1 MTTPGGPFIEAIGL
15 VAATLT
21 TFAFLPQ
28 ALRIWRTGSA
38 KDVSLT
44 MYVMMFTGSALWAI
58 YGILIGSFALIAAN
72 LAAIFLVGS
81 VLALKIKDMMR
92 PPPMPAPVTADRA

>member
-1 MTTPGGPFIEAIGL
+1 MTTLAGPFIEALGL

-28 ALRIWRTGSA
+28 AVRIWRTGSA
-38 KDVSLT
+38 KDISLT
-44 MYVMMFTGSALWAI
+44 MYLMMFTGSVLWGA
-58 YGILIGSFALIAAN
+58 YGLLIGSFALIVAN
-72 LAAIFLVGS
+72 VAAIVLVGS

-92 PPPMPAPVTADRA
+92 PTPMPAPVPADRA